1 MLETMAMLDE
11 AAATQ
16 AAEQVAQPT
25 ADMEPTNETPAV
37 SFKESAVNWSVFS
50 SIADTGGNTTEGEE
64 FEEEDEEEDDSD
76 AEASNVESCNDTSK
90 PHGVPPGLKQ
100 VPIQRK
106 KRRRSN
112 RVSICVAKCRSSSFV
127 VQRAVQRL
135 QWEQVTRD
143 TPEISVS
150 WLEHTDSTA
159 MVSPFQVMS
168 KIEGVLQVCRKAD
181 LAACMQAMQERFPD
195 DYDFVP
201 RTWIIS
207 GSTPDQAADLEK
219 TMAEKKGW
227 TYICKPTS
235 GSQGRGLRLVKT
247 FAELRGPMRDAFP
260 RGSERLRPAEYVV
273 QRYVTKPLLVD
284 GYKFDCRC
292 YVIITSVVPL
302 CAYLFQ
308 EGLARFCTTKYEK
321 PRGRNLGNSCMHLTN
336 YAVNKHS
343 DAFELARAHDL
354 GSKRSLSSVFTLI
367 ESDGGPSAET
377 LWGEIQAVAE
387 KTLLALRPALV
398 EHVAQGDRGALHP
411 AGPKGFHILGF
422 DILFDERYKAILIEL
437 NANSSMSANQ
447 PSSSLSEGG
456 CKTEVSELD
465 AAIKSELIVQALLVT
480 NPLPHRTALRK
491 RIAWLEEAAKT
502 KCLPI
507 GICPPVDEPIPLDD
521 DGHLVYPNAAPAYPR
536 PDRPRKC
543 LELVRLQFEESPAFG
558 YVKVHMQAYRIWRH
572 FSFNPSGSIPLKRG
586 QLSTTRR
593 YLGFGRAQ
601 FRLLCE
607 AAAFT
612 GPAGGNGRS
621 SSGGHQVWPDR
632 ATADLFFTRITRG
645 LAGPT
650 SGEDAPPSARESQS
664 LNATLDFPRFVRRLA
679 IPVGELL
686 VSDARGGGG
695 DPLEAFVRRVLRGTS
710 REPGSDDDC

>member
-1 MLETMAMLDE
+1 MELLDE
-11 AAATQ
+11 AAAT
-16 AAEQVAQPT
+16 E
-25 ADMEPTNETPAV
+25 PAV
-37 SFKESAVNWSVFS
+37 ETEPSGELPALAGSKRVPKWCALNAS
-50 SIADTGGNTTEGEE
+50 SDVGECTTEGEDL
-64 FEEEDEEEDDSD
+64 EEDEEISEE
-76 AEASNVESCNDTSK
+76 EADLEGNDTSRVE
-90 PHGVPPGLKQ
+90 GVPPNLKQ
-100 VPIQRK
+100 VPLQKR
-106 KRRRSN
+106 KRRRAN
-112 RVSICVAKCRSSSFV
+112 RVSICIAKCRSSSFV

-135 QWEQVTRD
+135 QWEQVSRD

-181 LAACMQAMQERFPD
+181 LAACLQAMQERFPD
-195 DYDFVP
+195 EYDFIP

-207 GSTPDQAADLEK
+207 GSTPEQAADLEK
-219 TMAEKKGW
+219 TMSEKKGW

-247 FAELRGPMRDAFP
+247 FAELRGPLRDAFP
-260 RGSERLRPAEYVV
+260 RGAERLRPAEYVV

-336 YAVNKHS
+336 FAVNKHS
-343 DAFELARAHDL
+343 DAFECARAHDS
-354 GSKRSLSSVFTLI
+354 GSKRSLSSVFDLI
-367 ESDGGPSAET
+367 ESEGGPSTET
-377 LWGEIQAVAE
+377 LWGEIQSVAE
-387 KTLLALRPALV
+387 KTLIALRPALV
-398 EHVAQGDRGALHP
+398 EHVAQGEHGALHP

-422 DILFDERYKAILIEL
+422 DILFDERYHAILIEL
-437 NANSSMSANQ
+437 NANSSMSVLQ
-447 PSSSLSEGG
+447 PSSAASEGG

-465 AAIKSELIVQALLVT
+465 AAIKSELIVQALLVA

-502 KCLPI
+502 KALPI
-507 GICPPVDEPIPLDD
+507 GMCPPVDEPIPLDD
-521 DGHLVYPNAAPAYPR
+521 DGHLVHASAAPALPR

-543 LELVRLQFEESPAFG
+543 LELAELGFEEYAAFHYVRL
-558 YVKVHMQAYRIWRH
+558 HLQAYRIWRH
-572 FSFNPSGSIPLKRG
+572 FSFNPPGSCPLKRG
-586 QLSTTRR
+586 QLSSARR

-601 FRLLCE
+601 FRQLCE
-607 AAAFT
+607 AAGFS
-612 GPAGGNGRS
+612 GPSSGSNGRS
-621 SSGGHQVWPDR
+621 RASQVCWPDR
-632 ATADLFFTRITRG
+632 ATAELFFTRITRG
-645 LAGPT
+645 LASSPLQTNDDAHPSPREAQST
-650 SGEDAPPSARESQS
+650 S
-664 LNATLDFPRFVRRLA
+664 ATLDFPRFIRRLA

-686 VSDARGGGG
+686 VSDAANGNM
-695 DPLEAFVRRVLRGTS
+695 DPLEAFVNRVLGGTLRGPS
-710 REPGSDDDC
+710 SDIDE